1 MKKEE
6 QIEKYLREKGMSFN
20 TNTFLS
26 WLKNGEILVPE
37 CIKIN
42 KWFNTEGKEQLSII
56 FNDNK
61 QELFFDRIYL
71 CYIVVSYHEK
81 HLIQCKLVKTTWK
94 ELEVG
99 DVACLGE
106 SDKAIENIEYYVIK
120 ISEDCYANVENNIDS
135 SIPAGIECDS
145 CYEGGEIFYKLVPV
159 EE

>member
-1 MKKEE
+1 MKQKE

-20 TNTFLS
+20 TDTFLS
-26 WLKNGEILVPE
+26 WLNNGEILVPE
-37 CIKIN
+37 CIKIS
-42 KWFNTEGKEQLSII
+42 KWVNSKKKEQLSII

-71 CYIVVSYHEK
+71 RYIVIPSPVK
-81 HLIQCKLVKTTWK
+81 PPIQCKLVKTTWK
-94 ELEVG
+94 ELDVG

-120 ISEDCYANVENNIDS
+120 ISEDCYAYVENNIDS

-145 CYEGGEIFYKLVPV
+145 CYEDDEIFYKLVPV
-159 EE
+159 K

>member
-1 MKKEE
+1 MKQKE

-26 WLKNGEILVPE
+26 WLNNGEILVPE
-37 CIKIN
+37 CIKIS
-42 KWFNTEGKEQLSII
+42 KWVNTEGKEQLSII

-61 QELFFDRIYL
+61 QELFFDIINL
-71 CYIVVSYHEK
+71 CYTVIPSLEK
-81 HLIQCKLVKTTWK
+81 PPIQCKLVKTTWK

-106 SDKAIENIEYYVIK
+106 SDKAIEDIEYYVIK

-135 SIPAGIECDS
+135 STPAGIECDS
-145 CYEGGEIFYKLVPV
+145 CYEDNEIFYKLVPV
-159 EE
+159 K

>member
-1 MKKEE
+1 MKREE

-20 TNTFLS
+20 TKTFLS

-37 CIKIN
+37 CIKIS

-61 QELFFDRIYL
+61 QELFFDIRNLYYTVIPSL
-71 CYIVVSYHEK
+71 EK

-106 SDKAIENIEYYVIK
+106 SDKAIEDIEYYLVK
-120 ISEDCYANVENNIDS
+120 ISEVFYAYVKNNIDS

-145 CYEGGEIFYKLVPV
+145 CYEDDEIFYKLVPV
-159 EE
+159 K

>member
-20 TNTFLS
+20 IDTFLS
-26 WLKNGEILVPE
+26 WLKNDEVLVPE
-37 CIKIN
+37 CIKIS
-42 KWFNTEGKEQLSII
+42 KWFNVKGEEQLSIN

-61 QELFFDRIYL
+61 QELFFDRINL
-71 CYIVVSYHEK
+71 CYIVIPSYEK

-99 DVACLGE
+99 DVACFGE
-106 SDKAIENIEYYVIK
+106 YDRAIENIEYYLVK
-120 ISEDCYANVENNIDS
+120 ISEDFYANVENNIDS
-135 SIPAGIECDS
+135 SIPAGIGCDS
-145 CYEGGEIFYKLVPV
+145 CYEGDGIFYKLVPV